1 MLTLHNENADGLAVT
16 LYRVHD
22 VEDAD
27 APPIPSGQVVTIIEG
42 VGRDKG
48 RQAVWLWFV
57 SWRGRCYAALPEE
70 LRPARVEELE
80 RVGQ

>member
-1 MLTLHNENADGLAVT
+1 MLTVHNEHADGLAVT

-27 APPIPSGQVVTIIEG
+27 APPIPSGEVVTIIEG

-48 RQAVWLWFV
+48 RQAVW
-57 SWRGRCYAALPEE
+57 ALVCLMARAL
-70 LRPARVEELE
+70 LRRDT
-80 RVGQ
+80 